1 MQRESLNSFS
11 FHNGIKYGDIL
22 STLNMAD
29 YTEFVSKNLNRLEG
43 FRAYFPRNN
52 PTFENPKFEDAKL
65 RVLIIRLSPLQNMR
79 ESITH
84 HFLFQEVRRSL
95 ASAYID
101 YAFFPNPKNIPL
113 FIINKIPF
121 FIGIQSLR
129 SISDFDLVLVSN
141 SFTLELI
148 NLPYLFLN
156 TGIPALKSERHS
168 SKPIVI
174 MGGSNALM
182 AQCAVS
188 PEGDSFIDALF
199 FGEGESAVGDI
210 VSIVHQNKNLEKS
223 KVLRSL
229 ENEVKGFFDIRMPIP
244 DSVCISPPKAP
255 LASYILTDYPIL
267 NTDIENTAKLQITQ
281 GCSCFC
287 SFCFEGYTRKPFR
300 ECSPQD
306 IMEKAHLVKLKHA
319 PVELDFL
326 SFNFNMHSGISKII
340 ADLNDIVKF
349 VNFKSQRADIISLR
363 PELVD
368 LEILSGKRSYTIGVE
383 GISDRMRRYLH
394 KSLTEQELIS
404 SLEHIYAKKPR
415 QLKLFFIITGI
426 ENEADLG
433 EFRDFIKKLKQ
444 LRSRA
449 SPGARTIMSFSPL
462 VNLPFTPMQ
471 FSSPIKDPA
480 SIKKIKGDLKRDCE
494 TNGFEFRMAQEME
507 EFLISQHIALA
518 GFECFDVISGFAKN
532 GGYFDGEYIIG
543 DKNVLIS
550 SLRGASGDGLY
561 GHKDENYAFPLE
573 TVKGTPEKSFLWRMY
588 NEARNFQDSGYCF
601 EGKGGCI
608 GCQGCDDRR
617 LSNLPEVSQEDIK
630 KLKKTVE
637 RKKKPQVVQA
647 VVTIKEDGRF
657 LTPEAKCAFTGRAI
671 LGQIPSLVKDYLSCR
686 QVQNMPASKGYGF
699 LFGRFV
705 YDFEFQGS
713 SEVFLEFLKENRIDT
728 QLLSISSVSEKEIG
742 NNFRIT
748 SQWKDT
754 YRYSF
759 QNRLQDFL
767 LLNGMGFEIRKSN
780 GFIKFEVAAKDR
792 KKKLLNYA
800 ELSQENGDISL
811 EIETGSRFSII
822 ELLKHLFEE
831 QWMDAKVESI

>member
-1 MQRESLNSFS
+1 
-11 FHNGIKYGDIL
+11 
-22 STLNMAD
+22 MAD
-29 YTEFVSKNLNRLEG
+29 YTEFISKNLNRLEG
-43 FRAYFPRNN
+43 FRAFFPRNN
-52 PTFENPKFEDAKL
+52 PTFDNPEFEEAKL
-65 RVLIIRLSPLQNMR
+65 RVLIVRLSPLQNMR

-95 ASAYID
+95 PSAYVD

-121 FIGIQSLR
+121 FLGIQSLR

-168 SKPIVI
+168 SKPVVV

-182 AQCAVS
+182 AQCAIS
-188 PEGDSFIDALF
+188 PDGDSYIDALF
-199 FGEGESAVGDI
+199 FGEGEGAVGDI
-210 VSIVHQNKNLEKS
+210 VSILHENKILEKS

-229 ENEVKGFFDIRMPIP
+229 EKDVKGFFDIRTPIP
-244 DSVCISPPKAP
+244 DSVRVSPPKAS

-300 ECSPQD
+300 EYSPQD
-306 IMEKAHLVKLKHA
+306 IMEKAHLLKLKHA

-349 VNFKSQRADIISLR
+349 VNFKSQRADIIALR
-363 PELVD
+363 QEIVD

-426 ENEADLG
+426 ENEADLR

-444 LRSRA
+444 LGSR
-449 SPGARTIMSFSPL
+449 GVRTIMSFSPL

-471 FSSPIKDPA
+471 FSPAIKDPA
-480 SIKKIKGDLKRDCE
+480 SIKKIKGNLKRDCE
-494 TNGFEFRMAQEME
+494 TNGFEFRMAQDTE
-507 EFLISQHIALA
+507 EFLVSQHIALA
-518 GFECFDVISGFAKN
+518 GFESFDVISSFAKN
-532 GGYFDGEYIIG
+532 GGYFDGEHIIG
-543 DKNVLIS
+543 DKNALIS

-561 GHKDENYAFPLE
+561 GTKNENYAFPFE
-573 TVKGTPEKSFLWRMY
+573 MIKGTPEKSFLWRMY
-588 NEARNFQDSGYCF
+588 NEARNFHDSGYCF

-608 GCQGCDDRR
+608 GCEGCDDRK
-617 LSNLPEVSQEDIK
+617 LSTLPRVSQEDMI

-637 RKKKPQVVQA
+637 RKKKPKVIQA
-647 VVTIKEDGRF
+647 VVAIKEACRF
-657 LTPEAKCAFTGRAI
+657 LTPEAKCAFIGRAI
-671 LGQIPSLVKDYLSCR
+671 FGQIPSLVKDYLSCR
-686 QVQNMPASKGYGF
+686 QVQNMPVSKGYGF

-713 SEVFLEFLKENRIDT
+713 SEVFLEFLKENRIET
-728 QLLSISSVSEKEIG
+728 SLLSISSVSEKEIG
-742 NNFRIT
+742 THFHIA
-748 SQWKDT
+748 SYWKDASP
-754 YRYSF
+754 YSF
-759 QNRLQDFL
+759 QNRLQDYL
-767 LLNGMGFEIRKSN
+767 LGNGMGFEIRKPN

-822 ELLKHLFEE
+822 ELLQHLFGE